1 LPNRWVPDAL
11 LKNGRLKNPM
21 PLVTLQD
28 IYLSYGQPPLIDHIN
43 LVIEPGER
51 VCLIGRNGAGK
62 STLLKILT
70 GQVIADEGVLKRA
83 AGVKIAQLE
92 QSVPHDATGSVFDVI
107 AEGLGEEGKLA
118 ARYHHLIL
126 QLGNDPSDKVMNELE
141 DVQSELERVDGW
153 DINQRVES
161 IVTTMELDPDV
172 DISSLSG
179 GYKRRVLLARALV
192 CKPDLLLLDEPTNH
206 LDIDAIQWVEQ
217 FLLKWEGALL
227 FISHDRRF
235 MDNLATR
242 FIEID
247 RGKLAEF
254 NCNYATYIQRK
265 KDMLETEDRHNAL
278 FDKRLSQEEVWI
290 RQGIK
295 ARRTRNEGRV
305 RALEALRVEHA
316 ARRKQVGTA
325 KMDIQQA
332 DKSGKIV
339 AEAEDI
345 SFAFDDGNAVV
356 KSFSTLIQRGDKVG
370 LIGRNGVGKT
380 TLLKLLLGQLEPQQ
394 GNIKT
399 GTNLNIAYFD
409 QYRAALDESKT
420 VQDNVSGGKDI
431 LEVGGKS
438 RHVISYL
445 QDFLFSPDR
454 CRQPVSA
461 LSGGERNR
469 LLLAKLFTRPSN
481 ILVLDE
487 PTNDLDIDTLDLLE
501 ELLIDY
507 KGTVLLVSHDRS
519 FLNNVVTS
527 TLVFEGNAVIK
538 QYIGGYDD
546 WLRQRKAEQ
555 AATTTKPAAT
565 ATKASSKTD
574 AQVKKR
580 SYKVQRELDQLPAEI
595 ERLETEIGALS
606 EQMNQPDFYQAER
619 SVTAA
624 IEKNL
629 ATVQEQLN
637 HCYQRWE
644 ELETD

>member
-1 LPNRWVPDAL
+1 
-11 LKNGRLKNPM
+11 M

-28 IYLSYGQPPLIDHIN
+28 IFLSYGQPPLIDHIN

-70 GQVIADEGVLKRA
+70 GQVIADDGVLKRA

-92 QSVPHDATGSVFDVI
+92 QSVPQNAVGSVFDVI
-107 AEGLGEEGKLA
+107 AEGLGAEGKLA

-126 QLGNDPSDKVMNELE
+126 ELSSNPTDKVMRELE
-141 DVQSELERVDGW
+141 ECQAELERVDGW
-153 DINQRVES
+153 DINQRVEA
-161 IVTTMELDPDV
+161 IVTKMDLNPDV

-206 LDIDAIQWVEQ
+206 LDIDAIKWVEQ

-247 RGKLAEF
+247 RGKIAEF

-265 KDMLETEDRHNAL
+265 KEMLEIEDKHNAL

-305 RALEALRVEHA
+305 RALESMRREYAD
-316 ARRKQVGTA
+316 RRKQQGTA

-332 DKSGKIV
+332 QKSGKIV
-339 AEAEDI
+339 AEAENI
-345 SFAFDDGNAVV
+345 NFAFNDGEQVV

-380 TLLKLLLGQLEPQQ
+380 TLLKLLLGQLEPQT
-394 GNIKT
+394 GTVKT
-399 GTNLNIAYFD
+399 GTNLDIAYFD
-409 QYRAALDESKT
+409 QYRSALDESKT
-420 VQDNVSGGKDI
+420 VQDNVSGGRDM
-431 LEVGGKS
+431 LEIGGKS

-507 KGTVLLVSHDRS
+507 KGTILLVSHDRA

-527 TLVFEGNAVIK
+527 TLVFEGDAVIN

-546 WLRQRKAEQ
+546 WLRQRKVETASSEK
-555 AATTTKPAAT
+555 AAAKTQEKPAAS
-565 ATKASSKTD
+565 A
-574 AQVKKR
+574 KKR
-580 SYKVQRELDQLPAEI
+580 SYKVQRELDMLPAEI
-595 ERLETEIGALS
+595 ERLETEIGEIS
-606 EQMNQPDFYQAER
+606 EQMNQADFYQSER
-619 SVTAA
+619 SVTEAV
-624 IEKNL
+624 EKNL
-629 ATVQEQLN
+629 SDLQQQLN

-644 ELETD
+644 ELEAQ

>member
-1 LPNRWVPDAL
+1 
-11 LKNGRLKNPM
+11 M

-332 DKSGKIV
+332 DRSGKIV

-420 VQDNVSGGKDI
+420 VQDNVSGGKDM

-565 ATKASSKTD
+565 ATRASSKTD

-595 ERLETEIGALS
+595 ERLETEIVALS

>member
-1 LPNRWVPDAL
+1 
-11 LKNGRLKNPM
+11 M

-43 LVIEPGER
+43 LVIERGER

-70 GQVIADEGVLKRA
+70 GQITADDGVLKRA
-83 AGVKIAQLE
+83 SGVKIAQLE
-92 QSVPHDATGSVFDVI
+92 QSVPEDAQGSVFDVI
-107 AEGLGEEGKLA
+107 TQGLGTEGELA
-118 ARYHHLIL
+118 KRYHHLIVE
-126 QLGNDPSDKVMNELE
+126 LGNNPSDQTLRDLE
-141 DVQSELERVDGW
+141 ECQSELDRVNGW

-161 IVTTMELDPDV
+161 IITKMDLDADI

-192 CKPDLLLLDEPTNH
+192 CDPDLLLLDEPTNH

-217 FLLKWEGALL
+217 FLLKWEGSLL

-247 RGKLAEF
+247 RGQLAEF
-254 NCNYATYIQRK
+254 NCNYATYLQRK
-265 KDMLETEDRHNAL
+265 EENLEVEDRQNAL

-305 RALEALRVEHA
+305 RALESMRREYAD
-316 ARRKQVGTA
+316 RRKRQGTA
-325 KMDIQQA
+325 RMDIQQA
-332 DKSGKIV
+332 ERSGKIV
-339 AEAEDI
+339 AEAQNI
-345 SFAFDDGNAVV
+345 SFTFDGEQQPVIRN
-356 KSFSTLIQRGDKVG
+356 FSTLIQRGDKVG
-370 LIGRNGVGKT
+370 FIGRNGVGKT
-380 TLLKLLLGQLEPQQ
+380 TLIKLLLSQLSPQQ
-394 GNIKT
+394 GSIKT
-399 GTNLNIAYFD
+399 GTNLNVAYFD
-409 QYRAALDESKT
+409 QYRSALDEEKS
-420 VQDNVSGGKDI
+420 VQDNVSGGRDM
-431 LEVGGKS
+431 LEIGGKPK
-438 RHVISYL
+438 HVISYL
-445 QDFLFSPDR
+445 QDFLFAPER
-454 CRQPVSA
+454 CRQPVKA

-469 LLLAKLFTRPSN
+469 LLLAKLFTQPSN
-481 ILVLDE
+481 VLVLDE

-507 KGTVLLVSHDRS
+507 KGTIILVSHDRA

-527 TLVFEGNAVIK
+527 TLVFEGNGQIN

-555 AATTTKPAAT
+555 PSTAQQGAKTQTKT
-565 ATKASSKTD
+565 ASTSK
-574 AQVKKR
+574 KL
-580 SYKVQRELDQLPAEI
+580 SYKDQRELDNLPQQI
-595 ERLETEIGALS
+595 EDLETEIAEIS
-606 EQMNQPDFYQAER
+606 ELISQPDFYKGDRTE
-619 SVTAA
+619 TAKT
-624 IEKNL
+624 ETRL
-629 ATVQEQLN
+629 SELQQQLS

-644 ELETD
+644 LLENP

>member
-1 LPNRWVPDAL
+1 
-11 LKNGRLKNPM
+11 M

-28 IYLSYGQPPLIDHIN
+28 IYLSYGQPPLIDRIN

-51 VCLIGRNGAGK
+51 ICLIGRNGAGK

-70 GQVIADEGVLKRA
+70 GQVTADEGVLKRA

-126 QLGNDPSDKVMNELE
+126 QLGSDPSDKVMNELE
-141 DVQSELERVDGW
+141 EVQGELERVDGW
-153 DINQRVES
+153 DINQRVEA
-161 IVTTMELDPDV
+161 IVTTMELNPDV

-206 LDIDAIQWVEQ
+206 LDIDAIQWVEA

-235 MDNLATR
+235 MNNLATR
-242 FIEID
+242 FVEID
-247 RGKLAEF
+247 RGQLAEF

-339 AEAEDI
+339 AEANDI

-394 GNIKT
+394 GKIKT

-409 QYRAALDESKT
+409 QYRAALDETKT
-420 VQDNVSGGKDI
+420 VQDNVSGGRDM

-527 TLVFEGNAVIK
+527 TLVFEGNAVIN

-555 AATTTKPAAT
+555 TPT
-565 ATKASSKTD
+565 AGKSSAPKASSKTD
-574 AQVKKR
+574 APVKKR
-580 SYKVQRELDQLPAEI
+580 SYKVQRELDKLPADI
-595 ERLETEIGALS
+595 ERLETEIGAIS

-644 ELETD
+644 ELEAE

>member
-1 LPNRWVPDAL
+1 
-11 LKNGRLKNPM
+11 M

-28 IYLSYGQPPLIDHIN
+28 IFLSYGQPPLIDHIN

-70 GQVIADEGVLKRA
+70 GQVIADDGVLKRA

-92 QSVPHDATGSVFDVI
+92 QSVPHDAVGSVFDVI
-107 AEGLGEEGKLA
+107 AEGLGAEGKLA

-126 QLGNDPSDKVMNELE
+126 ELTANPTDKVMRELE
-141 DVQSELERVDGW
+141 DCQAELERVDGW
-153 DINQRVES
+153 DINQRVEA
-161 IVTTMELDPDV
+161 IVTKMDLNPDV

-206 LDIDAIQWVEQ
+206 LDIDAIKWVEQ

-247 RGKLAEF
+247 RGKIAEF
-254 NCNYATYIQRK
+254 NCNYSTYIQRK
-265 KDMLETEDRHNAL
+265 KEMLEIEDKHNAL

-305 RALEALRVEHA
+305 RALESMRREYAD
-316 ARRKQVGTA
+316 RRKQQGTA

-332 DKSGKIV
+332 QKSGKIV
-339 AEAEDI
+339 AEAENI
-345 SFAFDDGNAVV
+345 NFAFNDGEQVV

-380 TLLKLLLGQLEPQQ
+380 TLLKLLLGQLEPQT
-394 GNIKT
+394 GTVKT
-399 GTNLNIAYFD
+399 GTNLDIAYFD
-409 QYRAALDESKT
+409 QYRSALDESKT
-420 VQDNVSGGKDI
+420 VQDNVSGGRDM
-431 LEVGGKS
+431 LEIGGKS

-507 KGTVLLVSHDRS
+507 KGTILLVSHDRA

-527 TLVFEGNAVIK
+527 TLVFEGDAVIN

-546 WLRQRKAEQ
+546 WLRQRKVETASSEK
-555 AATTTKPAAT
+555 AATKTQEKPAAS
-565 ATKASSKTD
+565 A
-574 AQVKKR
+574 KKR
-580 SYKVQRELDQLPAEI
+580 SYKVQRELDMLPAEI
-595 ERLETEIGALS
+595 ERLETEIGAIS
-606 EQMNQPDFYQAER
+606 EQMNQPDFYQSER
-619 SVTAA
+619 SATAA

-629 ATVQEQLN
+629 SDLQQQLN
-637 HCYQRWE
+637 HCYERWE
-644 ELETD
+644 QLEAE

>member
-1 LPNRWVPDAL
+1 
-11 LKNGRLKNPM
+11 M

-420 VQDNVSGGKDI
+420 VQDNVSGGKDM

-565 ATKASSKTD
+565 ATRASSKTD

>member
-1 LPNRWVPDAL
+1 
-11 LKNGRLKNPM
+11 M

-43 LVIEPGER
+43 LVIERGER

-70 GQVIADEGVLKRA
+70 GQITADDGVLKRA
-83 AGVKIAQLE
+83 SGVKIAQLE
-92 QSVPHDATGSVFDVI
+92 QSVPEDAQGSVFDVI
-107 AEGLGEEGKLA
+107 TQGLGTEGELA
-118 ARYHHLIL
+118 KRYHHLIVE
-126 QLGNDPSDKVMNELE
+126 LGNNPSDQTLRDLE
-141 DVQSELERVDGW
+141 ECQSELDRVNGW

-161 IVTTMELDPDV
+161 IISKMDLEADV

-192 CKPDLLLLDEPTNH
+192 CDPDLLLLDEPTNH

-217 FLLKWEGALL
+217 FLLKWEGSLL

-247 RGKLAEF
+247 RGQLAEF
-254 NCNYATYIQRK
+254 NCNYATYLQRK
-265 KDMLETEDRHNAL
+265 EEILEVEDRQNAL

-305 RALEALRVEHA
+305 RALESMRREYAD
-316 ARRKQVGTA
+316 RRKRQGTA
-325 KMDIQQA
+325 RMDIQQA
-332 DKSGKIV
+332 ERSGKIV
-339 AEAEDI
+339 AEAQNI
-345 SFAFDDGNAVV
+345 SFTFDGEQQPVIRN
-356 KSFSTLIQRGDKVG
+356 FSTLIQRGDKVG
-370 LIGRNGVGKT
+370 FIGRNGVGKT
-380 TLLKLLLGQLEPQQ
+380 TLIKLLLSQLSPQQ
-394 GNIKT
+394 GSIKT
-399 GTNLNIAYFD
+399 GTNLNVAYFD
-409 QYRAALDESKT
+409 QYRSALDEEKS
-420 VQDNVSGGKDI
+420 VQDNVSGGRDM
-431 LEVGGKS
+431 LEIGGKPK
-438 RHVISYL
+438 HVISYL
-445 QDFLFSPDR
+445 QDFLFAPER
-454 CRQPVSA
+454 CRQPVKA

-469 LLLAKLFTRPSN
+469 LLLAKLFTQPSN
-481 ILVLDE
+481 VLVLDE

-507 KGTVLLVSHDRS
+507 KGTIILVSHDRA

-527 TLVFEGNAVIK
+527 TLVFEGNGQIN

-555 AATTTKPAAT
+555 PSTAQQGAKTQTKT
-565 ATKASSKTD
+565 ASTSK
-574 AQVKKR
+574 KL
-580 SYKVQRELDQLPAEI
+580 SYKDQRELDNLPQQI
-595 ERLETEIGALS
+595 EDLETEIAEIS
-606 EQMNQPDFYQAER
+606 ELISQPDFYKGDRTEIAKTETRLSELQ
-619 SVTAA
+619 
-624 IEKNL
+624 
-629 ATVQEQLN
+629 QQLS

-644 ELETD
+644 LLENP